1 MKILLVNKF
10 YYRRGGDC
18 VHFLALEKLLRNAG
32 HEVAVLTMR
41 SGSNMPLRSDDYE
54 VGEVSMT
61 GTVTS
66 TLKAACRILGW
77 GIDKVVRRALN
88 EFRPDVVHL
97 HNIHSYI
104 SPRVAQLA
112 REAGC
117 RVVWTLHDYK
127 LLCGAYSFLCGG
139 KICTDCIANSPFAMV
154 RRRCMKNSLSASV
167 LAYAE
172 AKVWSRRR
180 ISSWVDAFICPSE
193 FMREK
198 MIEGRFE
205 SHRLHVLNNFVD
217 TEVFNA
223 GSEKRDGVCYIGR
236 LSAEK
241 GVDILAKVAAEAAFP
256 LTIAGTGPL
265 EKDLKSSYGSCEN
278 IRFAGQ
284 LGEHEVA
291 GVLRKCKVS
300 VMPSVCYDNN
310 PLSVG
315 ESFCCGTPVVASR
328 LGGLTELVSP
338 ENGLLFSAGNEESMR
353 RAILQSLKLPW
364 DNASISSEA
373 RQRFSPEAYCRSILR
388 LYGSQA
394 GCNTATPLNRK

>member
-1 MKILLVNKF
+1 
-10 YYRRGGDC
+10 
-18 VHFLALEKLLRNAG
+18 
-32 HEVAVLTMR
+32 
-41 SGSNMPLRSDDYE
+41 
-54 VGEVSMT
+54 MT

-66 TLKAACRILGW
+66 TLKAACPQYSDW

-198 MIEGRFE
+198 MIEGGFE

-223 GSEKRDGVCYIGR
+223 GSE
-236 LSAEK
+236 
-241 GVDILAKVAAEAAFP
+241 
-256 LTIAGTGPL
+256 
-265 EKDLKSSYGSCEN
+265 
-278 IRFAGQ
+278 
-284 LGEHEVA
+284 
-291 GVLRKCKVS
+291 S
-300 VMPSVCYDNN
+300 VMGDATSGVSLLKGGGYSCKGSGRSGISFDN
-310 PLSVG
+310 
-315 ESFCCGTPVVASR
+315 SR
-328 LGGLTELVSP
+328 
-338 ENGLLFSAGNEESMR
+338 N
-353 RAILQSLKLPW
+353 
-364 DNASISSEA
+364 
-373 RQRFSPEAYCRSILR
+373 RSIGKRPQKQSWQLR
-388 LYGSQA
+388 EHPFCRA
-394 GCNTATPLNRK
+394 AWRA